1 LQNCGFHKVA
11 FSKLKFWESLTLK
24 EEFMEFKPDDLRGM
38 SAGAAKEYIF
48 HYITALKLTEKKHEE
63 VLAELDKWEKRR
75 ELALNRGAPDLA
87 AEAEEEAGRVRVQ
100 AEDLAAEIAEFK
112 VQIEKM
118 RKEIP
123 ALAARE
129 RSVDPDLLEQELLMV
144 LGKDWPSPEASGGE
158 TRPETDKDF
167 KTIEAAA
174 ALEALK
180 TKMGLRPDHPP
191 VSGSSA
197 EPDGGLAGGLHPAPE
212 EVP

>member
-1 LQNCGFHKVA
+1 
-11 FSKLKFWESLTLK
+11 
-24 EEFMEFKPDDLRGM
+24 MEFKPDDLRGM

-48 HYITALKLTEKKHEE
+48 HHIAALKLAEKKHGE

-87 AEAEEEAGRVRVQ
+87 EEAEKEAGLVRGQ
-100 AEDLAAEIAEFK
+100 AENLAAEITEFK

-144 LGKDWPSPEASGGE
+144 LGKDWPSSEAAGDK
-158 TRPETDKDF
+158 TRPETDQDF
-167 KTIEAAA
+167 KTIEADA

-180 TKMGLRPDHPP
+180 TRMGLSPERPPA
-191 VSGSSA
+191 SGSATGS
-197 EPDGGLAGGLHPAPE
+197 DGGLHPAPE
-212 EVP
+212 EAP